1 MKVWAPRS
9 PCHLSQPGLR
19 EAGLFEPL
27 PREELSRDAGG
38 RGGGGGRVCTGCV
51 TEPEPPPVGVK
62 GNCWISSI
70 ILQKVTEDTVGRG
83 SEEDKRRVGVWFPAH
98 SGRSSPHGV
107 LTQHIGVVL
116 GWTRSVPLCLTYQ
129 QPLRSP
135 RAGDKKGGA
144 RVWQRSTVG
153 LPPWEAGGSP
163 CSAGYGGEEKV
174 VQGPRDRGDR
184 ANPRRHVGGI

>member
-38 RGGGGGRVCTGCV
+38 RGGGGRVCTGCV

-135 RAGDKKGGA
+135 RAGDK
-144 RVWQRSTVG
+144 
-153 LPPWEAGGSP
+153 
-163 CSAGYGGEEKV
+163 
-174 VQGPRDRGDR
+174 RGR
-184 ANPRRHVGGI
+184 AWV